1 MNLHLPLAPSTVF
14 EMNIPGIGLVPITE
28 TVVTSW
34 IIIAIIIIGAIAL
47 RIIAMRAYATEGDIP
62 TGATNFAEYVVD
74 GIYGFAKSNL
84 HHHWRP
90 FAPYIGALGLFLALS
105 NVVGMFGF
113 GIKPPTRDFNLPIA
127 LATIS
132 IVLMLV
138 VPIYYKGL
146 WGTIKFYF
154 QPVWWLF
161 PLKIIEIFARLI
173 SLTAR
178 LFGNILAAYIIMEI
192 IAQVMEMVFNKIFIG
207 WGIPAVFSFY
217 FDIFDGLLQAF
228 VFTFLTTLY
237 IEESLE

>member
-1 MNLHLPLAPSTVF
+1 MNLHLPLSPNTVF
-14 EMNIPGIGLVPITE
+14 DLNIPGIGAVPITE

-34 IIIAIIIIGAIAL
+34 VIMAVIVIGAIIL
-47 RIIAMRAYATEGDIP
+47 RIVAMRAYATEGDVP
-62 TGATNFAEYVVD
+62 TGATNFAEYIVD
-74 GIYGFAKSNL
+74 GIYGFAKNNL

-90 FAPYIGALGLFLALS
+90 FAPYIGALGLFLAFS
-105 NVVGMFGF
+105 NVIGMLGF

-132 IVLMLV
+132 IFLMLAA
-138 VPIYYKGL
+138 PIYYKGV
-146 WGTIKFYF
+146 WGFIKSFF

-161 PLKIIEIFARLI
+161 PLKFIEIFARLI

-178 LFGNILAAYIIMEI
+178 LFGNILAAFIIMEI
-192 IAQVMEMVFNKIFIG
+192 IIQVVERFFIPL
-207 WGIPAVFSFY
+207 PAVFSFY

-237 IEESLE
+237 IEEALE